1 MTIHLEENDMMV
13 VRESHAF
20 CQLIP
25 KSIISAIN
33 LTENIEILLIIP
45 NYMRMRVPDC
55 DRSGPAQRSYTA
67 SEVEGATKR
76 RYPASEVRGGNE
88 RTYPAS
94 EVRGGGWEEI
104 PHAHLRPRAVAGRSN
119 PMSKELWLRGR
130 RRT

>member
-1 MTIHLEENDMMV
+1 
-13 VRESHAF
+13 
-20 CQLIP
+20 
-25 KSIISAIN
+25 
-33 LTENIEILLIIP
+33 
-45 NYMRMRVPDC
+45 MRMRVPDC

-76 RYPASEVRGGNE
+76 RYPASEVRGGDE
-88 RTYPAS
+88 RTYPTS

-104 PHAHLRPRAVAGRSN
+104 PHAHLRPRAAAGRSN